1 MKHLLLRS
9 TTLASLIATII
20 ILAGIGYYSGVFGGA
35 DKADAA
41 AGGDAEIKGTATVTT
56 TDATQGS
63 LSPTAVAY
71 GMVTSSPQNS
81 FVIQIP
87 RDGVFKAVNV
97 REGDVVRKG
106 QPIVTVVTAAAN
118 TIAYAQAKAT
128 VDYANGEVQRQ
139 ERLFNEKL
147 ATNDQLA
154 TARKALDDA
163 KIQLDAQAKIGAGD
177 GEQTITAPFDGVI
190 TGLMAVPGDKVQ
202 ANNTI
207 ATLVSRTN
215 LTVQLNLEPDD
226 AAKLRPGAKVT
237 LANTFGGDP
246 IEGKLRSIG
255 ASVDPM
261 THLVKALCDVPAVD
275 ASHFVLGA
283 TLVAKIEL
291 PPKQGIL
298 VPRSALLEDSSGPY
312 IFTISDDT
320 AHKQNVKVL
329 VETDDKALVDGVDPA
344 LGTKVVVDNNTEL
357 DDDTPVQ
364 EAKS

>member
-1 MKHLLLRS
+1 MKHPLLRL
-9 TTLASLIATII
+9 TTWASVLATVI
-20 ILAGIGYYSGVFGGA
+20 ILGGIGYYAGLFGGA
-35 DKADAA
+35 GKADTA
-41 AGGDAEIKGTATVTT
+41 AGSDAEIKGTAMVTT

-63 LSPTAVAY
+63 LSPTATAY
-71 GMVTSSPQNS
+71 GMVTSSPQSS

-97 REGDVVRKG
+97 REGDLVRKG

-118 TIAYAQAKAT
+118 TTAYEQAKSA
-128 VDYANGEVQRQ
+128 VDFANRDVARV

-177 GEQTITAPFDGVI
+177 GEQTIRAPFDGVI

-207 ATLVSRTN
+207 ATVVSRTN
-215 LTVQLNLEPDD
+215 LTVQLNLEPGD
-226 AAKLRPGAKVT
+226 AARLASGAKVM
-237 LANTFGGDP
+237 LVNTFGGDP

-255 ASVDPM
+255 ATVDPM
-261 THLVKALCDVPAVD
+261 THLVKALADVPAAD
-275 ASHFVLGA
+275 AAHFELGA
-283 TLVAKIEL
+283 TLVAKIDL

-298 VPRSALLEDSSGPY
+298 VPRTALLEDSSGPY
-312 IFTISDDT
+312 IFTIDDGT

>member
-1 MKHLLLRS
+1 MNHPLLRW
-9 TTLASLIATII
+9 TTWASVLATVI
-20 ILAGIGYYSGVFGGA
+20 ILGGVGYYAGLFGGA

-63 LSPTAVAY
+63 LSPTATAY
-71 GMVTSSPQNS
+71 GVVTASPQSS

-97 REGDVVRKG
+97 RDGDLVRKG
-106 QPIVTVVTAAAN
+106 QPIVTVTTAAAN
-118 TIAYAQAKAT
+118 TTAYQQAKAA
-128 VDYANGEVQRQ
+128 VDAANRDVQRL
-139 ERLFNEKL
+139 ERLSNEKL
-147 ATNDQLA
+147 ATNDQVA

-163 KIQLDAQAKIGAGD
+163 KIQLDGQARIGAGD
-177 GEQTITAPFDGVI
+177 AEQTISAPFDGVI

-202 ANNTI
+202 ANNQI

-215 LTVQLNLEPDD
+215 LTVQLGLEPDD
-226 AAKLRPGAKVT
+226 AAKLKPGAKVM
-237 LANTFGGDP
+237 LANTFGGDQ

-255 ASVDPM
+255 ATVDPM
-261 THLVKALCDVPAVD
+261 THLVKALCDVSARD
-275 ASHFVLGA
+275 ASHFELGA
-283 TLVAKIEL
+283 TLLAKIEL

-329 VETDDKALVDGVDPA
+329 VETDDMALVDGVDPA

>member
-1 MKHLLLRS
+1 MKQPLLRW
-9 TTLASLIATII
+9 TTLASLLVTVIV
-20 ILAGIGYYSGVFGGA
+20 LAGIGYYAGLFGGA
-35 DKADAA
+35 EKPDAA
-41 AGGDAEIKGTATVTT
+41 AAGTAEIKGTATVTT

-63 LSPTAVAY
+63 LSPMATAYAV
-71 GMVTSSPQNS
+71 VTSSPQNS

-87 RDGVFKAVNV
+87 RDGVFKSVNV
-97 REGDVVRKG
+97 REGDLVRKG

-118 TIAYAQAKAT
+118 TTAYEQAKSAVDFAT
-128 VDYANGEVQRQ
+128 RDVQRL
-139 ERLFNEKL
+139 ERLFAEKL
-147 ATNDQLA
+147 ATNDQVA
-154 TARKALDDA
+154 TARKSLDDA
-163 KIQLDAQAKIGAGD
+163 KIQLDAQAKIGAGN
-177 GEQTITAPFDGVI
+177 GEQTITAPFDGVV

-226 AAKLRPGAKVT
+226 AVKLAPGAKVT
-237 LANTFGGDP
+237 IANTFGGNE
-246 IEGKLRSIG
+246 IEGKLRSVG

-261 THLVKALCDVPAVD
+261 THLVKATADVPAAD
-275 ASHFVLGA
+275 ATRFELGA
-283 TLVAKIEL
+283 TLVAHIEL

-312 IFTISDDT
+312 IFTISEDT

-364 EAKS
+364 ETKS

>member
-1 MKHLLLRS
+1 MKHPLLRW
-9 TTLASLIATII
+9 TTWASLLATVI
-20 ILAGIGYYSGVFGGA
+20 ILGGIGYYAGLFGGA
-35 DKADAA
+35 EKPDTA

-63 LSPTAVAY
+63 LSPTATAY
-71 GMVTSSPQNS
+71 GTVTSSPQS
-81 FVIQIP
+81 SVVIQIP

-97 REGDVVRKG
+97 REGDLVRKG

-118 TIAYAQAKAT
+118 TTAYEQAKAA
-128 VDYANGEVQRQ
+128 VDAANRDVQRT

-147 ATNDQLA
+147 ATNDQVA

-163 KIQLDAQAKIGAGD
+163 KIQLEGQAKIGAGN
-177 GEQTITAPFDGVI
+177 GEQTISAPVDGVI
-190 TGLMAVPGDKVQ
+190 TNLMAVTGDKVQ
-202 ANNTI
+202 ANNAI

-215 LTVQLNLEPDD
+215 LMVQLNLEPDD
-226 AAKLRPGAKVT
+226 AVKLAPGAKVMLT
-237 LANTFGGDP
+237 NTFGGGAV
-246 IEGKLRSIG
+246 EGKLRSIG

-261 THLVKALCDVPAVD
+261 THLVKAICDVPAAD
-275 ASHFVLGA
+275 AAHFELGA
-283 TLVAKIEL
+283 TLLAKIEL

-312 IFTISDDT
+312 IFTIDDGT
-320 AHKQNVKVL
+320 AHKQNVKIL

>member
-1 MKHLLLRS
+1 MKHPLLRW
-9 TTLASLIATII
+9 TTWASLLATVI
-20 ILAGIGYYSGVFGGA
+20 ILGGIGYYAGLFGGA
-35 DKADAA
+35 DKPDAA
-41 AGGDAEIKGTATVTT
+41 AGGDAEIKGTAMVTT

-63 LSPTAVAY
+63 LSPTATAY
-71 GMVTSSPQNS
+71 GMVTSSPQSS

-97 REGDVVRKG
+97 REGDPVRKG

-118 TIAYAQAKAT
+118 TTAFEQAKSA
-128 VDYANGEVQRQ
+128 VDFANRDVQRV

-177 GEQTITAPFDGVI
+177 GEQTIRAPFDGVI

-202 ANNTI
+202 ANNAI
-207 ATLVSRTN
+207 ATVVSRTN
-215 LTVQLNLEPDD
+215 LMVQLNLEPDD
-226 AAKLRPGAKVT
+226 AVKLAPGAKVMLT
-237 LANTFGGDP
+237 NTFGGDP

-255 ASVDPM
+255 ATVDPT
-261 THLVKALCDVPAVD
+261 THLVKALCDVPAAD
-275 ASHFVLGA
+275 ATHFELGA

-291 PPKQGIL
+291 PAKQGIL
-298 VPRSALLEDSSGPY
+298 VPRTALLEDSSGPY
-312 IFTISDDT
+312 IFTIDDGT
-320 AHKQNVKVL
+320 AHKQNVKIL
-329 VETDDKALVDGVDPA
+329 VETDDMALVDGVDPA